1 MKTLKIAFYD
11 FKRLILN
18 PITGIGLLVVLIAC
32 TIAGIFFKPE
42 QAESLSLCYDTQNA
56 TSAYSSFY
64 SSTNT
69 EDTKLYLDNIIQ
81 DNLDIINAQLNSNDI
96 KTFDN
101 LKSNIM
107 SVYNKIKNYENFP
120 TATPPFTDNSQ
131 DISTTNSLKNFI
143 DYYKNSEIFESTLYF
158 TESDFA
164 ILENLYETLSLITPS
179 NSDSEIRAM
188 YDKVWENRQIFSTF
202 ESFEPLN
209 WQVDSTTLKNYKTM
223 YVDNVSSQLANIDNE
238 IKKIYD
244 TTEMDNIGQL
254 ILNYKNKVVNANNGL
269 KAQLYLKLSNSLS
282 NYSLFLGYETQE
294 EADLRQQIAIS
305 NYILQDES
313 LYYQEYLS
321 PLSFNKASSTITAYD
336 FAYFQMCLIGFLL
349 IIASIYFTYK
359 LFGQD
364 RKNGKMDVVLSQNVT
379 FSNVFNGKFIAITLS
394 ASFILLLYTVIFLLA
409 GYLVYG
415 FTFTP
420 ILAVFNL
427 SSAYVIN
434 PILYLLIKY
443 LCIILQVTF
452 YVIIT
457 MFFMN
462 ISRKFEVM
470 LGISLGVF
478 ALGFVCNI
486 FLSGFFIYALF
497 PFAHTDLFSYFGSG
511 TSEIG
516 FLNTM
521 LISSGNFFISILY
534 YFVITIAFYNFTSQ
548 LFRKN

>member
-42 QAESLSLCYDTQNA
+42 QAESLSLYYDTQNA

-223 YVDNVSSQLANIDNE
+223 YVDNVTSQLTNMDNE

-427 SSAYVIN
+427 SSTYVIN

>member
-1 MKTLKIAFYD
+1 
-11 FKRLILN
+11 
-18 PITGIGLLVVLIAC
+18 
-32 TIAGIFFKPE
+32 
-42 QAESLSLCYDTQNA
+42 
-56 TSAYSSFY
+56 
-64 SSTNT
+64 
-69 EDTKLYLDNIIQ
+69 
-81 DNLDIINAQLNSNDI
+81 
-96 KTFDN
+96 
-101 LKSNIM
+101 
-107 SVYNKIKNYENFP
+107 
-120 TATPPFTDNSQ
+120 
-131 DISTTNSLKNFI
+131 
-143 DYYKNSEIFESTLYF
+143 
-158 TESDFA
+158 
-164 ILENLYETLSLITPS
+164 
-179 NSDSEIRAM
+179 M

-223 YVDNVSSQLANIDNE
+223 YVDNVTFQLTNIDNE